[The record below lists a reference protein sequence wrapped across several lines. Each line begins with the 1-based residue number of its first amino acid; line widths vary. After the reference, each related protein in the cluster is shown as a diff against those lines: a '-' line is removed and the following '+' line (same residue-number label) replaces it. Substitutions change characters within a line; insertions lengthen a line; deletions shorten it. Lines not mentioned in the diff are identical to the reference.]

1 MEITITIITL
11 IYAFFTTFLM
21 IGWLKIPRFRP
32 ELFKNAKNMS
42 QCQLSVVI
50 VVRNEAENIPALL
63 QDLSTQTLAS
73 NLFEVFIVN
82 DHSTDDTVKL
92 VEAYQTKANYRLH
105 LLHLT
110 SDDFTHSPKKAGI
123 TKAIQQARGK
133 YIITT
138 DGDCRVS
145 PQWLELYLQFYQTTN
160 AQLISG
166 GVTFAPAKS
175 AFDQIQVVEF
185 ASLIGSGA
193 ASLQMGFPNMCNGAN
208 LSYKKQAFEAVEGFT
223 GTEHIASG
231 DDEFLM
237 HKIAQK
243 YPQGVHF
250 IKQPQSVV
258 TTLPVPNLRH
268 FFHQR
273 KRWASKWSFYR
284 DYKVKILAFFI
295 FLCNFGLLFA
305 FLMNIFG
312 SYALTTFLMQLCIKN
327 AIEFIFLTLILS
339 YLHQRPLIWWIP
351 VVQIIYPIYV
361 VFFGLLA
368 QRKSAYEWKG
378 RKLT

>member
-1 MEITITIITL
+1 
-11 IYAFFTTFLM
+11 M

-50 VVRNEAENIPALL
+50 VVRNEAENIIALL
-63 QDLSTQTLAS
+63 EDLSAQTLAS
-73 NLFEVFIVN
+73 DLFEVFVVN
-82 DHSTDDTVKL
+82 DHSTDDTAEL
-92 VEAYQTKANYRLH
+92 VQAYQAKAQYPLH

-110 SDDFTHSPKKAGI
+110 AEEFTQSPKKAGI
-123 TKAIQQARGK
+123 TKAIQQAQGQ
-133 YIITT
+133 YIVTT

-145 PQWLELYLQFYQTTN
+145 PRWLELYAHFYQTTN
-160 AQLISG
+160 AKLISG
-166 GVTFAPAKS
+166 GVTFAPANT
-175 AFDQIQVVEF
+175 AFDRMQVVEF

-193 ASLQMGFPNMCNGAN
+193 ASLQLGFPNMCNGAN
-208 LSYKKQAFEAVEGFT
+208 LSYARTAFEKVEGFK

-243 YPQGVHF
+243 YPKSVHF

-258 TTLPVPNLRH
+258 TTSPVPSFKK

-312 SYALTTFLMQLCIKN
+312 NYTLTTFLMQLCIKN
-327 AIEFIFLTLILS
+327 TIEFIFLSLILS
-339 YLHQRPLIWWIP
+339 YLHQRSLIWWIP
-351 VVQIIYPIYV
+351 VVQIIYPVYV

-368 QRKSAYEWKG
+368 QRKGAYEWKG

>member
-1 MEITITIITL
+1 
-11 IYAFFTTFLM
+11 M
-21 IGWLKIPRFRP
+21 IGWLKIPRFKSGV
-32 ELFKNAKNMS
+32 LKNAKNMS

-50 VVRNEAENIPALL
+50 VVRNEAENIIALL
-63 QDLSTQTLAS
+63 EDLSAQTLSS
-73 NLFEVFIVN
+73 NLYEVFVVN
-82 DHSTDDTVKL
+82 DHSTDNTVEL
-92 VEAYQTKANYRLH
+92 VQTYQAKADYPLY

-110 SDDFTHSPKKAGI
+110 KDEFTQSPKKAGI
-123 TKAIQQARGK
+123 TKAIQQAKGQ
-133 YIITT
+133 YMVTT

-145 PQWLELYLQFYQTTN
+145 PQWLELYLEYYQTTN

-166 GVTFAPAKS
+166 GVTFAPARTV
-175 AFDQIQVVEF
+175 FDKIQIVEF

-208 LSYKKQAFEAVEGFT
+208 LSYTKQAFEAVNGFA

-237 HKIAQK
+237 HKIAQT
-243 YPQGVHF
+243 YPQQICF

-258 TTLPVPNLRH
+258 TTLPVPNLKK

-305 FLMNIFG
+305 FLMNIF
-312 SYALTTFLMQLCIKN
+312 SNYATTSFLMQLCIKN
-327 AIEFIFLTLILS
+327 GIEFIFLTLILN
-339 YLHQRPLIWWIP
+339 YLNRQSLIWWIP
-351 VVQIIYPIYV
+351 AVQIIYPLYV

-378 RKLT
+378 RKLN